1 MVSTG
6 RKKIAFYPFD
16 LLIAV
21 PIFQMGL
28 FPGSIDLNA
37 WPGIKSAN

>member
-6 RKKIAFYPFD
+6 RKKITSDPFD

-28 FPGSIDLNA
+28 SPGTMDPNA